1 MGSPTA
7 LWLGGE
13 HDIAWTID
21 ARYSNHCMLLMQTFK
36 IARAGKTLFD
46 LSGQDVIN
54 SLAAGTVLPADDYW
68 TQGMPGWEKVSSRSS
83 WTTPAPLAGSPPIP
97 ISPAAAPTPTPLTRK
112 GQVLDF
118 NVAQSYGLISGDD
131 GIRYNFSGAEWRTQ
145 GTMPA
150 FGVRVDFVSLGTTA
164 SAIYA
169 VASAGPVGTPGR
181 SRRNPIYDGYYRSSD
196 DQFAAGICAGLA
208 HKWGQSNTVV
218 RLVFFLFFPFALWFV
233 YIILWLAWKA
243 TPTKNVP

>member
-1 MGSPTA
+1 
-7 LWLGGE
+7 
-13 HDIAWTID
+13 
-21 ARYSNHCMLLMQTFK
+21 MQTFK

-46 LSGQDVIN
+46 LSGQDVLN
-54 SLAAGTVLPADDYW
+54 GLAAGTVLPSDDYW
-68 TQGMPGWEKVSSRSS
+68 TQGMSGWEKVSSRSN
-83 WTTPAPLAGSPPIP
+83 WTTPTPQSNPPPVPTSPTAAP
-97 ISPAAAPTPTPLTRK
+97 APTPATRK

-150 FGVRVDFVSLGTTA
+150 HGVRVEFVSLGATA

-169 VASAGPVGTPGR
+169 VASSAPLPTSGSG
-181 SRRNPIYDGYYRSSD
+181 RRNPIYDGYYRSSD
-196 DQFAAGICAGLA
+196 DHFAAGICAGLA
-208 HKWGQSNTVV
+208 HKWGQSNSVV
-218 RLVFFLFFPFALWFV
+218 RLVFFLFFPFALWFA

-243 TPTKNVP
+243 TPTKNVPHP